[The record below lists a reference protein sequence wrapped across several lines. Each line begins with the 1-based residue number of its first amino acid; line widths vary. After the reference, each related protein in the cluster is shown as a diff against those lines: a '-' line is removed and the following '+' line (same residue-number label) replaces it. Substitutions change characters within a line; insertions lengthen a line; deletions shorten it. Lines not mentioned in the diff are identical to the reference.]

1 MKKAIY
7 SIITVGLCL
16 FGATKACAQDEGI
29 FHHYLVNPSLVNPAF
44 TGLSG
49 KQQVFAHTRSQWS
62 NFPGSPTTYALTYN
76 GIVADK
82 VGIGAMILNENLAA
96 LNRVRGQLSYAY
108 HYSSNNYKLALGFST
123 EFHRS
128 RITEEALLN
137 PYVNRTDFLVQDA
150 MQGITY
156 FDASI
161 GAAFVW
167 NDRLTVALSS
177 PNLVRARL
185 GIISTISDT
194 VQRPSTFFR
203 QFILM
208 SSYRFKLENGLT
220 FEPSLLVRKP
230 YLAPLEADFNARVAF
245 LNEQFQAGV
254 TYRPGTS
261 GAIALLAGFKQSG
274 FQINYSYTVS
284 TAQFNTYTRSGHEL
298 SLGFEIAK
306 QEKTKVKGNPT
317 KIKKKKYT
325 KSSK

>member
-1 MKKAIY
+1 MKKALY
-7 SIITVGLCL
+7 FLIIALISVTTQQV
-16 FGATKACAQDEGI
+16 AAQDEGI
-29 FHHYLVNPSLVNPAF
+29 FHHYLVNPTLVNPAF
-44 TGLSG
+44 TGLAG
-49 KQQVFAHTRSQWS
+49 KHQVFAHTRSQWS
-62 NFPGSPTTYALTYN
+62 DFPGAPTTYALTYN
-76 GIVADK
+76 GFVADK
-82 VGIGAMILNENLAA
+82 VGIGAMLLNENLAA

-108 HYSSNNYKLALGFST
+108 HHTADRYKLGLGFST

-128 RITEEALLN
+128 RITQEALLN
-137 PYVNRTDFLVQDA
+137 PYVDRSDFLVQDA

-161 GAAFVW
+161 GAAFIW
-167 NDRLTVALSS
+167 DNKLTVALSS

-194 VQRPSTFFR
+194 VKRPSTFFR

-208 SSYRFKLENGLT
+208 SSYRFALENGIT
-220 FEPSLLVRKP
+220 FEPSLMVRKP

-261 GAIALLAGFKQSG
+261 GAVALLAGFKQGG

-298 SLGFEIAK
+298 SLGFEIV
-306 QEKTKVKGNPT
+306 KTKENHIKGNPT
-317 KIKKKKYT
+317 KTKKKKYT
-325 KSSK
+325 KSQN

>member
-1 MKKAIY
+1 MKKALYILA
-7 SIITVGLCL
+7 IIVGC
-16 FGATKACAQDEGI
+16 FTAHRATAQDEGI
-29 FHHYLVNPSLVNPAF
+29 FHHYLVNPTLFNPAF
-44 TGLSG
+44 AGLAG
-49 KQQVFAHTRSQWS
+49 KHQVFAHTRSQWS
-62 NFPGSPTTYALTYN
+62 GFPGAPTTYALTYN

-82 VGIGAMILNENLAA
+82 VGLGAMLLNENLAA

-108 HYSSNNYKLALGFST
+108 HYTSKQYQLGLGFST

-137 PYVNRTDFLVQDA
+137 PYVNRADFLVQDA

-167 NDRLTVALSS
+167 DNKLTVALSS

-194 VQRPSTFFR
+194 VKRPSTFFR

-208 SSYRFKLENGLT
+208 SSYRFKLENGVT

-245 LNEQFQAGV
+245 LNDQFQAGV

-261 GAIALLAGFKQSG
+261 GAVALLAGFRQGG

-298 SLGFEIAK
+298 SLGFEIVK
-306 QEKTKVKGNPT
+306 PKETKVKGNPT
-317 KIKKKKYT
+317 KTKKKKYT
-325 KSSK
+325 KSKK